1 MEKQPVRRVNVV
13 KITVFPKMIHGFDAT
28 LIEIP
33 AGHCAEIDKL
43 ILQLLGK
50 FTESK

>member
-1 MEKQPVRRVNVV
+1 MEKQPVWRVNI
-13 KITVFPKMIHGFDAT
+13 KMRVFPKLIHGFDAT

-43 ILQLLGK
+43 ILQFLWK
-50 FTESK
+50 FK